1 MDMSLNKLLE
11 IVKEP
16 GVLQSMGSQRVRH
29 DLVTEQQCVV
39 QQKLTNSCRSIILS
53 KQTHRKR
60 DQRAGVVGRDDWM
73 KVVTKY
79 KLPVINKY

>member
-1 MDMSLNKLLE
+1 
-11 IVKEP
+11 
-16 GVLQSMGSQRVRH
+16 MGSQRVRH

-39 QQKLTNSCRSIILS
+39 QQKLTNSHNKLIIS

-60 DQRAGVVGRDDWM
+60 DQRARVVVRDDWI

-79 KLPVINKY
+79 KLPVIR